1 MEKSVLIEQAME
13 LDRKVHRYLRR
24 QSFEAWMN
32 LDLTV
37 PQVKTLFFVSNEGQ
51 TNSRALA
58 RAMHVTPSNIT
69 GIVDRLVEQG
79 LLSRQGKP
87 DDRRVLV
94 LRTTDKGEN
103 LIGDL
108 RERRI
113 SNLRMI
119 LSDLSIEELSRLVE
133 GLSALAQS
141 AHENQEVD
149 KDEYDRSLGPNEE
162 VRALHSG
169 R

>member
-1 MEKSVLIEQAME
+1 MEKSAMVERAME

-32 LDLTV
+32 LELTV

-51 TNSRALA
+51 TNSRKLA

-79 LLSRQGKP
+79 LLIRQEKP
-87 DDRRVLV
+87 DDRRVSV

-103 LIGDL
+103 LLGDL

-113 SNLRMI
+113 SNLREI
-119 LSDLSIEELSRLVE
+119 LSDLSTEELSRLVE
-133 GLSALAQS
+133 GLSALARS
-141 AHENQEVD
+141 ADEHQEVE
-149 KDEYDRSLGPNEE
+149 KDEYDRSVGPEQE
-162 VRALHSG
+162 VRPLYSS